1 MKQLKVSLPDDLRT
15 RLEAVSAATG
25 RSLGEEIR
33 ARIEQ
38 SFGWEGFDAPTL
50 MLLMQIGRLAFLL
63 PPQTGHPW
71 HAHAGAHEVFRQ
83 AIGLLLARAR
93 PPGDPV
99 LDPAAL
105 PPDRPVAST
114 DLAAMAAGLEAVV
127 SLDRPSPQG
136 FEQLELWLRAAA
148 SGRSS
153 RESETPRSAPAAD
166 TTGPTRR
173 RKPKQE

>member
-1 MKQLKVSLPDDLRT
+1 MKERVETVQTAVRLPREMHDRLRESDLGVS
-15 RLEAVSAATG
+15 
-25 RSLGEEIR
+25 EEIR
-33 ARIEQ
+33 RRVEQ
-38 SFGWEGFDAPTL
+38 SFSWEGFDAPTRT
-50 MLLMQIGRLAFLL
+50 LLMRIGRLVFLM
-63 PPQTGHPW
+63 PPETGHTW

-83 AIGLLLARAR
+83 TMGLLLARAK

-99 LDPAAL
+99 LEPAAL

-153 RESETPRSAPAAD
+153 HESPRADTPR
-166 TTGPTRR
+166 PTRL